1 MLGTQ
6 LIDGRRQDGAD
17 GRDPRPRLRDM
28 APGAGFPLMRF
39 LTWPGVIFTAL
50 FFALPLIAMIVV
62 SFWQRTSEGIVAEW
76 TLENYAKF
84 FEKDF
89 LVAALYNSIEVT
101 LITTA
106 ISVVV
111 AYPLAYVLAY
121 RVTGR
126 WQRILL
132 LVTVL
137 PFWTAYVVRSYSWLL
152 VISEGGVLNDLLRS
166 VGVIETPLELAY
178 TRGATVLGFVHFF
191 TMLLTLTI
199 FANLVQISPS
209 YRKAATDLGASAF
222 SVFWR
227 ITLPLS
233 IPGVAV
239 GAFLTFVVTIGDY
252 VTPQILGGNA
262 ELLVPQAIMLQLSR
276 SANFPMAS
284 AMGTLLMAI
293 VILVYL
299 GMAKRLKMERL

>member
-1 MLGTQ
+1 MTGAPSV
-6 LIDGRRQDGAD
+6 DGSQEGVTGLSARLH
-17 GRDPRPRLRDM
+17 LRDR
-28 APGAGFPLMRF
+28 APGAGLPLMRF

-50 FFALPLIAMIVV
+50 FFILPLAAMIVV
-62 SFWQRTSEGIVAEW
+62 SFWQRTTDGIVADW
-76 TLENYAKF
+76 TLENYTKF

-89 LVAALYNSIEVT
+89 LVAALVNSIEVT

-121 RVTGR
+121 RVSGR
-126 WQRILL
+126 TQRILL
-132 LVTVL
+132 LITVL

-152 VISEGGVLNDLLRS
+152 VISEGGILNELLMS
-166 VGVIETPLELAY
+166 AGIIDTPLELAY

-199 FANLVQISPS
+199 FANLVQINPS
-209 YRKAATDLGASAF
+209 YRKAASDLGASAF
-222 SVFWR
+222 GVFWR

-284 AMGTLLMAI
+284 AMGSLLMLL

-299 GMAKRLKMERL
+299 AMAKHLKMERL